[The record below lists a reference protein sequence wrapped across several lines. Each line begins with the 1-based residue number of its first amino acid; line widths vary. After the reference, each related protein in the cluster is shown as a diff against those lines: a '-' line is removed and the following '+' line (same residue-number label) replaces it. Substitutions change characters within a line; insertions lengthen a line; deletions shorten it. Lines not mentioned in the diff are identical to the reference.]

1 MITSIAVRILPR
13 KSAVVNLI
21 FQRYSPDN
29 DSYASSSLATAR
41 AFASTISPS
50 SSTAKAATSEIEII
64 EVAKEGEKADP
75 SQFELLSTIGQ
86 VKRAFLC

>member
-1 MITSIAVRILPR
+1 MDDFDRYHC
-13 KSAVVNLI
+13 I
-21 FQRYSPDN
+21 FQRYSSNN
-29 DSYASSSLATAR
+29 DSCASSSLATAR

-50 SSTAKAATSEIEII
+50 SSTAKAATSEIGII

-75 SQFELLSTIGQ
+75 SQFKLLSTIGQ